1 MEEIAAGRALELA
14 QSSGDEDLLDLTAFR
29 VRPFERRSPSGKPE
43 YVHGYQESRLG
54 ARLVQGEPSHL
65 VTGISE
71 PQWLAG
77 EREWQAKAEAAW
89 KAGRHTSRKNVT
101 AGRVAG
107 DIDKTAQRSPAAAA
121 EAAQDRLQAAQRH
134 LGAGDLGKAHQ
145 ELGKAHQ
152 QVLSQAIPHAKPEDY
167 PALAQHLQRISGHMQ
182 DLDQAAG
189 KNPQATR
196 KTLGTAKQ
204 ALAHAG
210 EDRRAGETAALQ
222 DKATRAA
229 QAVERA
235 QALAAGPAEF
245 EQWQRAHGELPPL
258 SGAAAIHPGLG
269 HHLAAHPGDSLSGH
283 AYAHVPR
290 AIPGAA
296 ETAVAQQ
303 AANELAE
310 RRQHEQVL
318 REETAAG
325 LEQEAARA
333 AARERRAQRAATGT
347 IKHEPDLVADARQ
360 ASPEEFATAFEGAFK
375 GSPYSAFVSH
385 HTPADIREQGMVPI
399 LAAGGKAGVLIHDHG
414 DGRIEP
420 TGLFNVSGNRGMG
433 LALARLAMDKHGA
446 NYVEAYGPV
455 LNKLYEG
462 LGFRDT
468 AAYAF
473 DPSQAAPELGLSP
486 VRPP

>member
-1 MEEIAAGRALELA
+1 MR
-14 QSSGDEDLLDLTAFR
+14 
-29 VRPFERRSPSGKPE
+29 
-43 YVHGYQESRLG
+43 
-54 ARLVQGEPSHL
+54 
-65 VTGISE
+65 
-71 PQWLAG
+71 
-77 EREWQAKAEAAW
+77 
-89 KAGRHTSRKNVT
+89 SRKIT
-101 AGRVAG
+101 RRWHSTCSA
-107 DIDKTAQRSPAAAA
+107 SP
-121 EAAQDRLQAAQRH
+121 
-134 LGAGDLGKAHQ
+134 GTC
-145 ELGKAHQ
+145 
-152 QVLSQAIPHAKPEDY
+152 
-167 PALAQHLQRISGHMQ
+167 RIS
-182 DLDQAAG
+182 
-189 KNPQATR
+189 TR
-196 KTLGTAKQ
+196 LPGRTRRPPGRRWAPEQ

-473 DPSQAAPELGLSP
+473 DPSQAAPEWDYPRFDHPDYHTMTLVPQEAAVPGKSVPGESGEEYAGQFSDQILEYHKLAHGGAKQELNLGQC
-486 VRPP
+486 RR